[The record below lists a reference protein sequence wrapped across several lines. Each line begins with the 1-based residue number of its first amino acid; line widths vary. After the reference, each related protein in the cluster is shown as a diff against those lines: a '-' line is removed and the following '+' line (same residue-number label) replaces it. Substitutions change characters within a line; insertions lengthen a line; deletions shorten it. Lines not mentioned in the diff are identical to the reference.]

1 MQKRYQ
7 VFISSTYDDLRDVRQ
22 EVSQALLRAECFP
35 AAMEL
40 FPAADEGV
48 SDYIKEV
55 IDQSDYYLLISAGRY
70 GSIERTSGLSY
81 TELEYDYAIER
92 GKPVIRLLHKDPMN
106 MLTGDRIERTDQGR
120 DMLARFRAK
129 VSSGGLVRHWTE
141 PGELMAE
148 VVFGIMDA
156 RQRRP
161 ATGWVRADGRASEE
175 AEIEIARARQRIAEL
190 ELELSRR
197 EREIFD
203 PAARMAQLEELLPF
217 DGREFPLRDAC
228 TTILVMA
235 YAETDKS
242 SILRSAKNFLFGNF
256 PVGAWLRDHGSE
268 DFLFDMCVG
277 RLEALGL
284 ARYRVAYRERPSGR
298 AVKVEEVE
306 ITEAARPWVAS
317 LIPFNDARNFTA
329 HYQPKTNA
337 Q

>member
-48 SDYIKEV
+48 SGYIKEV

-70 GSIERTSGLSY
+70 GSIERMSGLSY
-81 TELEYDYAIER
+81 TELEYDYAVER

-106 MLTGDRIERTDQGR
+106 RLTGDRIERTDSGR
-120 DMLARFRAK
+120 AALERFRAK
-129 VSSGGLVRHWTE
+129 VSSGGLVRFWTE
-141 PGELMAE
+141 PSELMAE

-156 RQRRP
+156 RQRKP

-190 ELELSRR
+190 ELELARR
-197 EREIFD
+197 ERDSFD
-203 PAARMAQLEELLPF
+203 PAARLALVEELLPV
-217 DGREFPLRDAC
+217 DGGEFPLRDAC

-235 YAETDKS
+235 YAETNKD
-242 SILRSAKNFLFGNF
+242 SILVSAKSFLFRNF
-256 PVGAWLRDHGSE
+256 SVAAWLRDHASE
-268 DFLFDMCVG
+268 EFLFDMSVA

-284 ARYRVAYRERPSGR
+284 ARFRIAHRTGR
-298 AVKVEEVE
+298 NGPIKVPEVE
-306 ITEAARPWVAS
+306 ITEATRPWVAS
-317 LIPFNDARNFTA
+317 LMPFNDARNFTA
-329 HYQPKTNA
+329 HYQPKT
-337 Q
+337 